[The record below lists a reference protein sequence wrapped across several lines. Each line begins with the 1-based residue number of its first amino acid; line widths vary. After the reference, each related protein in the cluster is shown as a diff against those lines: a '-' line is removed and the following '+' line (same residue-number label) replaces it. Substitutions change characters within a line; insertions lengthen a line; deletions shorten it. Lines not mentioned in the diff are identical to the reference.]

1 MKTASK
7 LKLCNKSLG
16 LLLVLML
23 VSGVQ
28 LEATSGKYPWSVWM
42 HIMLG
47 TLLCILVGYH
57 IYLHYK
63 STNWFSRFAKNPN
76 KVTRVLWWIFPLTAI
91 SGVAATAVW
100 FGGAHTPLGG
110 VHGKIGFLMAVVA
123 IIHIASHKEKYKRQ

>member
-42 HIMLG
+42 HILLG
-47 TLLCILVGYH
+47 ILLCILVGYH

-63 STNWFSRFAKNPN
+63 STNWLGQRRSSVAGLTK
-76 KVTRVLWWIFPLTAI
+76 IFD
-91 SGVAATAVW
+91 
-100 FGGAHTPLGG
+100 
-110 VHGKIGFLMAVVA
+110 
-123 IIHIASHKEKYKRQ
+123 

>member
-42 HIMLG
+42 HILLG
-47 TLLCILVGYH
+47 ILLCILVGYH

-76 KVTRVLWWIFPLTAI
+76 KVTRVLWWIFPLT
-91 SGVAATAVW
+91 SE
-100 FGGAHTPLGG
+100 FSL
-110 VHGKIGFLMAVVA
+110 K
-123 IIHIASHKEKYKRQ
+123 K